1 MKNFWSSR
9 DLNPALLIQSQLC
22 LPLDYKLSEIA
33 GKNEEFQKITWI
45 EIFEVNFKAIFDNE
59 YAKQKIQQKEN
70 FWKWI
75 VIQIIVNLLHS
86 H

>member
-9 DLNPALLIQSQLC
+9 DLNLALPIQSQLC
-22 LPLDYKLSEIA
+22 LPPNYKLSEIA

-45 EIFEVNFKAIFDNE
+45 EIFKVKFKAIIDNE

-70 FWKWI
+70 F
-75 VIQIIVNLLHS
+75 
-86 H
+86 

>member
-1 MKNFWSSR
+1 MKNVWSSR

-22 LPLDYKLSEIA
+22 LSPNYKLSEIA

-45 EIFEVNFKAIFDNE
+45 EIFEVNFKAIFDDE
-59 YAKQKIQQKEN
+59 YAKQKIQQEED

-75 VIQIIVNLLHS
+75 VIQFTAN
-86 H
+86 